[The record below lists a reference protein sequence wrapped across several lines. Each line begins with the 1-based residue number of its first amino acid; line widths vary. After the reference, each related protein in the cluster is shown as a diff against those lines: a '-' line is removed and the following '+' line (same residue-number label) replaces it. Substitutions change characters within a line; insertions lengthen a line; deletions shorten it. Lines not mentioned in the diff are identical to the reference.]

1 MTEDDDGDTRGMM
14 IIRRREGDENFI
26 GDLNADTHTLYTRL
40 ELFVTE
46 GVTAEILGYYP
57 RTTCPSERNDIY
69 YDTREAE
76 EIFRD

>member
-1 MTEDDDGDTRGMM
+1 MNEDYDTHGMM
-14 IIRRREGDENFI
+14 LIRRREGDENFI
-26 GDLNADTHTLYTRL
+26 GDLNADTHTLHTRL
-40 ELFVTE
+40 ELFITK

-57 RTTCPSERNDIY
+57 RTTSTYERSDIY